1 MSEIK
6 TKVIVD
12 CTTGIQ
18 EEVPFTAEELVEW
31 EKRAV
36 IAQKHLADIHAAEEA
51 QALAKTSA
59 LAKLTALGLTEEE
72 AKAIIS

>member
-6 TKVIVD
+6 TKVEVD
-12 CTTGIQ
+12 CSTGIQ
-18 EEVPFTAEELVEW
+18 TEVPFTAEELIEW
-31 EKRAV
+31 EKMSV
-36 IAQKHLADIHAAEEA
+36 IAQKQLADIHAAEEA
-51 QALAKTSA
+51 QALAKTTA